1 MIQKEIQEENNMEEK
16 TESQKRQENIKKRT
30 KKFMTSV
37 KKFIKAKYNNTIPA
51 EFECSLLLLETYY
64 QQFLALSEE
73 IDSLGS
79 YVTTSRYGSCPHPL
93 LGARD
98 KAAIRLESMMK
109 EMSLTPKAQAKMGVT
124 EMTDENPLET
134 FIKGNIEKR

>member
-1 MIQKEIQEENNMEEK
+1 MADKSEIDIRR
-16 TESQKRQENIKKRT
+16 ESVKKRT

-37 KKFIKAKYNNTIPA
+37 RKFLKEKYGNTIPA

-64 QQFLALSEE
+64 EQFLALSEE
-73 IDSLGS
+73 IDALGS

-109 EMSLTPKAQAKMGVT
+109 EMSLTPKSQAKMGVT
-124 EMTDENPLET
+124 EMTDENPLES
-134 FIKGNIEKR
+134 FIKGKIEQR